1 MNATEDNIVRIE
13 IAGKIRELQHAEVDN
28 LDVVRVEDSTWHMLD
43 NGISHLISVV
53 QFDPVTRTALFRIDG
68 ENREARLVTGLDMLI
83 EQMGLNKALTR
94 KISALHA
101 PMPGLVKGIL
111 VKAGDTI
118 EKGAPLLILEAMKM
132 ENVMTAP
139 DTVRIK
145 KIDVQL
151 SQPVDKGT
159 RLIEFD
165 TE

>member
-1 MNATEDNIVRIE
+1 MTSPDENLIRIE
-13 IAGKIRELQHAEVDN
+13 IAGKIRELDLDEIGQ
-28 LDVVRVEDSTWHMLD
+28 LDVVRTDQAAWHLLD
-43 NGISHLISVV
+43 RGASHTIALLAL
-53 QFDPVTRTALFRIDG
+53 DPQTRTALFRING
-68 ENREARLVTGLDMLI
+68 ENREARLVTGLDVLI
-83 EQMGLNKALTR
+83 DQMGMNRGMTR

-111 VKAGDTI
+111 VRPGDHV

-139 DTVRIK
+139 EAVTIRQ
-145 KIDVQL
+145 IDVQL
-151 SQPVDKGT
+151 SQPVEKGA